1 MDLFAAIE
9 TRASALK
16 LRDPAPSH
24 EHLQRILQAGGRAP
38 DHGKL
43 APWRFTVIQGE
54 ARHALGELMAQSLKA
69 RNPEAEADELR
80 REHNKAL
87 RAPCIIAV
95 AAHITPSQKAPEVE
109 QLLAAGAATQ
119 NMLLAAHALGYG
131 AMWKTGPAAYNPAIK
146 TALGFAS
153 EDHIVA
159 LIYIGSIEIAGEPR
173 ASVIEERVKWME

>member
-1 MDLFAAIE
+1 MDLLTAINS
-9 TRASALK
+9 RASALK
-16 LRDPAPSH
+16 LCDPAPSR
-24 EHLQRILQAGGRAP
+24 EHLQLILEAGGRAP

-43 APWRFTVIQGE
+43 APWRFTVLQGQ
-54 ARHALGELMAQSLKA
+54 ARNVLGELMAQSLKA
-69 RNPEAEADELR
+69 RKPDADADELR

-95 AAHITPSQKAPEVE
+95 AAHITPSQKVPEVE
-109 QLLAAGAATQ
+109 QVLAAGAATQ

-153 EDHIVA
+153 EDHIIA
-159 LIYIGSIEIAGEPR
+159 LIYLGTIEIAGEPR
-173 ASVIEERVKWME
+173 ASLIEERVKWMD